1 MAPIL
6 QSEATMKSETTT
18 NDDEGG
24 VDAIT
29 NSAATHPVGLGLGA
43 AAGAMTGAAAGSV
56 GGPIGVAAGAVVGAV
71 AGAALGNSTAATIS
85 PTEEELFWQENHPS
99 QIYEDSSD
107 LTYEDYKPAY
117 RLGWEGPNRYG
128 TDFEAANSAMRSDWE
143 ERRGSSRLSWEKARP
158 AARAAWQRVALKV
171 DNPV

>member
-6 QSEATMKSETTT
+6 QSEATMKPETTT
-18 NDDEGG
+18 NEDEGG

-29 NSAATHPVGLGLGA
+29 NSAATHPIGLGLGA
-43 AAGAMTGAAAGSV
+43 AAGAMAGAAAGSV

-107 LTYEDYKPAY
+107 LNYEDYKPAY
-117 RLGWEGPNRYG
+117 RFGWEGANRYG
-128 TDFEAANSAMRSDWE
+128 TDFETANSAMQSDWE
-143 ERRGSSRLSWEKARP
+143 KHRGSSRLSWEQARP